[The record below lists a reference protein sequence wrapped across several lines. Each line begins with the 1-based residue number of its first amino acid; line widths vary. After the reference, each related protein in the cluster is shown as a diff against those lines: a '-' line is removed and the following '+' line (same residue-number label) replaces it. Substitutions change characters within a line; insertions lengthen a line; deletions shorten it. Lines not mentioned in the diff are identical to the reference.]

1 MNASGPINLL
11 SYNLLILGQ
20 VYFILIFFVFTILT
34 FSLTK
39 FIQER
44 KNHRIKILILFI
56 LSAQI
61 YLFSTAF
68 TTVAT
73 IRYLMPVYPIII
85 ITILMFLNDIIVP
98 WMKKNLTSSK

>member
-1 MNASGPINLL
+1 MKKRHEKEGNH
-11 SYNLLILGQ
+11 
-20 VYFILIFFVFTILT
+20 
-34 FSLTK
+34 
-39 FIQER
+39 ER

-68 TTVAT
+68 TNVAT